1 MYENLTAAPQI
12 HSDRNRLLGILG
24 IQASVGQKVDNFVH
38 WIVRYPAD
46 KINLNMS
53 KIFPIVL

>member
-24 IQASVGQKVDNFVH
+24 IQASVGQKVDNLVH

-46 KINLNMS
+46 KINFNICPRFS
-53 KIFPIVL
+53 R